1 MQINSVNL
9 QTKGGPY
16 GENNPQYLILH
27 HADMD
32 GSVEDINR
40 VHLNKG
46 FWTIGYSYY
55 VRKDGSIWRGR
66 PENCTQ
72 ANCYDYNSNSVSI
85 CAEGNF
91 MTDAMSEAQ
100 KNSIIELGRWI
111 ESRYGNKLQVKGHRE
126 LYATDCPGKNYPLDE
141 IRSAIASGGVSSAL
155 TQLAQQAE
163 ESHGF
168 TPNAVVVGD
177 DLFARKWDGSREL
190 GHQANIGDKIFVKDV
205 SFSRQLAL
213 ILYPVSG
220 GYREAY
226 VTNCSCIRY
235 LHPGNWKNGHTIEY
249 VYDTPGGHIIGSLD
263 PWEIATILY
272 VQNGWT
278 AVVYNT
284 GKGQNTKS
292 GFVKFA
298 GL

>member
-32 GSVEDINR
+32 GSVEDVNR
-40 VHLNKG
+40 VHLNEG

-66 PENCTQ
+66 PETCTQ
-72 ANCYDYNSNSVSI
+72 ANCYNHNNDSLSI
-85 CAEGNF
+85 CSEGNF
-91 MTDAMSEAQ
+91 ETDAMSEAQ

-126 LYATDCPGKNYPLDE
+126 LYATACPGKNYPLDE
-141 IRSAIASGGVSSAL
+141 IRNAIASGGTSSAPA
-155 TQLAQQAE
+155 TQQAE

-177 DLFARKWDGSREL
+177 DLFARNWDGSRQM
-190 GHQANIGDKIFVKDV
+190 GHQANVGDKIQVLDV
-205 SFSRQLAL
+205 SLMRQLAL

-220 GYREAY
+220 GYRKAY
-226 VTNCSCIRY
+226 ITNCSCIKY
-235 LHPGNWKNGHTIEY
+235 LNPNNYHNGHTPEP
-249 VYDTPGGHIIGSLD
+249 VYDAPNGHVIGSID
-263 PWEIATILY
+263 PWEVATILY
-272 VQNGWT
+272 VQDGWT
-278 AVVYNT
+278 AVIYNT
-284 GKGQNTKS
+284 CKGQNTKS